1 MAEAKCL
8 ALLRDSN
15 KPYNVQGAS
24 DMLASQ
30 GFKKTQVDKALASLA
45 DSGKIKCKEFG
56 KTKIYFALQ
65 EGLPELDPKQKEQML
80 AEITQLQAQCKEHEA
95 KVATQRKEL
104 ALLKSALT
112 VQELQDR
119 IAERQRES
127 EEVRAKLAR
136 ARESEEA
143 EVSAEDLEAAEKAF
157 SKGVQTWERLRK
169 MFRNIWDT
177 VRENVDANQAD
188 LFEEMG
194 VDTDEAVGEPLSN
207 YQGEE

>member
-1 MAEAKCL
+1 MAAV
-8 ALLRDSN
+8 ALGSSIFCGHVISAHALPPIRRTRLR
-15 KPYNVQGAS
+15 A
-24 DMLASQ
+24 
-30 GFKKTQVDKALASLA
+30 
-45 DSGKIKCKEFG
+45 
-56 KTKIYFALQ
+56 
-65 EGLPELDPKQKEQML
+65 
-80 AEITQLQAQCKEHEA
+80 
-95 KVATQRKEL
+95 EL

-169 MFRNIWDT
+169 IFRNIWELE
-177 VRENVDANQAD
+177 RCMSQRLAGFQNSGCLIILGCARGGFRSA
-188 LFEEMG
+188 
-194 VDTDEAVGEPLSN
+194 ASHSASHSLSIL
-207 YQGEE
+207 GCTGGPV

>member
-1 MAEAKCL
+1 MTAPV
-8 ALLRDSN
+8 ALGSSIFCGH
-15 KPYNVQGAS
+15 VISAH
-24 DMLASQ
+24 
-30 GFKKTQVDKALASLA
+30 ALPPIRRPRLCA
-45 DSGKIKCKEFG
+45 
-56 KTKIYFALQ
+56 
-65 EGLPELDPKQKEQML
+65 
-80 AEITQLQAQCKEHEA
+80 
-95 KVATQRKEL
+95 EL

-169 MFRNIWDT
+169 IFRNIWDT
-177 VRENVDANQAD
+177 VRENVDANQVSCWS
-188 LFEEMG
+188 EELERCMSQRLAG
-194 VDTDEAVGEPLSN
+194 FQNSGCLIILGCARGRFRSAASHSASHSLSIL
-207 YQGEE
+207 GCTGGPV